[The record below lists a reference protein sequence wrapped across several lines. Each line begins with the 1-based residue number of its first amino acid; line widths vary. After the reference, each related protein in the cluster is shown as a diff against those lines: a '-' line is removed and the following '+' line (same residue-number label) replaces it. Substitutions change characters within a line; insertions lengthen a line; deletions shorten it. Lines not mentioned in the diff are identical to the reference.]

1 MKIMHRLFATA
12 FVALL
17 LCTSYSRA
25 EQEEGK
31 QAAPICESG
40 EADTACP

>member
-17 LCTSYSRA
+17 LCASYSRA
-25 EQEEGK
+25 EQEEGQ
-31 QAAPICESG
+31 QASLVCESG
-40 EADTACP
+40 EAETACP